1 MSRKFFK
8 GRPIDFTIA
17 HGKDPVDSFLEEA
30 WYVDNG
36 EDEITDEELEEIQ
49 EKYAAEI
56 QNDWYEAQVDRAE
69 RLYDESRGH

>member
-1 MSRKFFK
+1 MSKRFFK
-8 GRPIDFTIA
+8 GRPIDFTIS

-30 WYVDNG
+30 WYIDNQDG
-36 EDEITDEELEEIQ
+36 EISDDELEEIQ

-56 QNDWYEAQVDRAE
+56 QEDWYEAQIDKAE